1 MSQTLHTDDRI
12 EFTDQFERFLKS
24 YYRDEL
30 GQLLERYPD
39 DQRSLEIDYEDL
51 FRFDSSLADQYLAKP
66 GELED
71 CAEEALRS
79 LDLPVDIDLGSAH
92 VRVTNLP
99 DSETYN
105 VGDYRTDQQGEYLS
119 LSGQVARRTGV
130 KPKPTEVAYECKRC
144 GTITRI
150 QIQDNDLPEPHE
162 CQGCERQGP
171 FTINEE
177 RSEFV
182 DFQVLRLQRPPEES
196 TGGHSATIDV
206 ELEDDITGEVEP
218 GDRLDAAGELKM
230 RPTSDD
236 DATFDYYLE
245 TKALRPKETSY
256 EDIEIQPH
264 LDDIKELAAENPFE
278 QLVDAIAPKVYG
290 YDHIKESIILQ
301 LFGGVRAEYPDG
313 SADRGSIHV
322 LLLGDPGVAK
332 SKLLRAAD
340 QLAPRSTFASG
351 KGTSA
356 AGLTAGVVSDDFG
369 GERYSLKAGALVTAN
384 DGVACIDEL
393 DKVDEETRSSLHT
406 ALEQQVVEVNKIME
420 ASMPARTSLLAAGNP
435 KYGRFDTHE
444 AIAEQITIGPALL
457 SRFDLMFM
465 LQDEVEQ
472 EHDEEVADHIID
484 SNQEAIKATHG
495 NEDSD
500 SGLID
505 PDVDA
510 DLLRAYIAYARQRV
524 HPTIEDKEVKR
535 ELRDNFVALRGMGED
550 ADAPIP
556 VTFRKLEAVLRLAQA
571 SARVRLSNTIESV
584 DVQRAQDLIG
594 QSLRDIEMDPDTGQF
609 DADMVET
616 GEPKSQRDRKKRVM
630 SIIEDLA
637 AENQRGADIG
647 AVIERAGDMAIGPS
661 TAEHDIDDLLNK
673 GQVYSPQEG
682 YLRPT

>member
-1 MSQTLHTDDRI
+1 MSSTSHTNDTRTVT
-12 EFTDQFERFLKS
+12 EKLRSFLQS

-30 GQLLERYPD
+30 GTLLERYPD
-39 DQRSLEIDYEDL
+39 DQRSLEIDYQDL
-51 FRFDSSLADQYLAKP
+51 FRHDSDLAADYLRNP
-66 GELED
+66 EPMREY
-71 CAEEALRS
+71 AEEALRT
-79 LDLPVDIDLGSAH
+79 LDLPVDMSLGHAH

-99 DSETYN
+99 DSERYS
-105 VGDYRTDQQGEYLS
+105 VGDYRTDQQGDYVA

-130 KPKPTEVAYECKRC
+130 KPKSTELCYECQRC
-144 GTITRI
+144 GTLTRLEITSNELR
-150 QIQDNDLPEPHE
+150 EPHE
-162 CQGCERQGP
+162 CQGCERNGP
-171 FTINEE
+171 FEINEDQ
-177 RSEFV
+177 SEFV

-206 ELEDDITGEVEP
+206 ELEEDITGEVEP
-218 GDRLDAAGELKM
+218 GDRLDAAGTLKM

-236 DATFDYYLE
+236 DATFDYYLDSD
-245 TKALRPKETSY
+245 AIDPKETSY

-264 LDDIKELAAENPFE
+264 LEDIKELADENPFE
-278 QLVDAIAPKVYG
+278 QLVDAIAQKVYG

-444 AIAEQITIGPALL
+444 AIAEQITLGPALL

-500 SGLID
+500 SGLIH

-524 HPTIEDKEVKR
+524 HPTIEDQDVKR

-616 GEPKSQRDRKKRVM
+616 GTPKSQRDRKKRM
-630 SIIEDLA
+630 LSIIDDLA
-637 AENQRGADIG
+637 AEHEKGADIET
-647 AVIERAGDMAIGPS
+647 VIERAEEMDIGPS

-673 GQVYSPQEG
+673 GQVYSPLDG